1 MRNQDNKEIHNHA
14 MTKTSKGMTMT
25 SKGMTMTTRKTYM
38 PMTTKKFNIKDV
50 KGDKNDASEDMN

>member
-25 SKGMTMTTRKTYM
+25 TKKTYM
-38 PMTTKKFNIKDV
+38 PMTTKKFINKDV
-50 KGDKNDASEDMN
+50 KGDDNDDKEDIN